1 MLNKLYKIFKNK
13 KKYNFG
19 YIDYFSSGRA
29 RGWAFSEKNDL
40 DQVIL
45 YVDKQKV
52 ASSKINKEREDI
64 MNLYGTKNLCGF
76 ELFFKRDNISTLNKG
91 KPKFIVEDKNNN
103 QIFELE
109 LISNLNN
116 EEYNDKKFSRYFGFD
131 GEIHDLKDQGLLTG
145 WAAVRGKDQK
155 AISIWLQSQS
165 LLSPIEIKCDKWIN
179 DLSSYK
185 VSSSSSFEID
195 INHLPK
201 ELSEKIIYFTFDA
214 EGFYQVGMGNQ
225 IKLPK
230 IENNI
235 SLNFTPKKEIDNEDE
250 IINFKNT
257 LKEFSSLLDS
267 I

>member
-1 MLNKLYKIFKNK
+1 MLKKLYKILKNK
-13 KKYNFG
+13 KKINFG

-29 RGWAFSEKNDL
+29 RGWAFSEKNEL
-40 DQVIL
+40 DHVSL

-52 ASSKINKEREDI
+52 ETSNFNQEREDI

-76 ELFFKRDNISTLNKG
+76 ELFFNREKISTLNIG

-109 LISNLNN
+109 FISNLNK
-116 EEYNDKKFSRYFGFD
+116 EKYTEKKFSRYFGFD
-131 GEIHDLKDQGLLTG
+131 GEIHNLNHQGLLTG
-145 WAAVRGKDQK
+145 WAAVRGKEQK

-165 LLSPIEIKCDKWIN
+165 LSPIEIKCDKWIN

-201 ELSEKIIYFTFDA
+201 ELSEKSIFFSFDE
-214 EGFYQVGMGNQ
+214 EGFYQVGMANQ

-235 SLNFTPKKEIDNEDE
+235 SLNLTPNKEINKEDE
-250 IINFKNT
+250 IIIFKNN
-257 LKEFSSLLDS
+257 LKEFASLLDS

>member
-1 MLNKLYKIFKNK
+1 MLKKLYKIFKK
-13 KKYNFG
+13 KKKFNFG

-40 DQVIL
+40 DHVIL

-52 ASSKINKEREDI
+52 ETSKINQEREDI
-64 MNLYGTKNLCGF
+64 MNLYGTRNLCGF
-76 ELFFKRDNISTLNKG
+76 ELFFNRDNISTLNKG
-91 KPKFIVEDKNNN
+91 EPKFIVEDKNNN

-109 LISNLNN
+109 LISNLNK
-116 EEYNDKKFSRYFGFD
+116 EEYTNKKFSRYFGFD

-165 LLSPIEIKCDKWIN
+165 LSPIEIKCDKWIN

-201 ELSEKIIYFTFDA
+201 ELSEKIIYFTFDP

-235 SLNFTPKKEIDNEDE
+235 SLNFIPNKEIDNEDE
-250 IINFKNT
+250 IIIFKNN